1 MNTFLQK
8 IDFEIIWEDNDSN
21 GLFSEIG
28 YSCSDRTHKSKYI
41 KLDVLLIFKKTTF
54 REIIDYLFTRFEDI
68 PNNRF
73 IGKTIGLII
82 KCIILYA
89 IDPENV
95 EIYFSDDNEF
105 RKVVSLFKKEFGE
118 YYVNKKSLTDI
129 PHSTTLI
136 QRMIEKKLLEE
147 NDDRYYIV
155 RHILKN
161 IEINKKRAI

>member
-28 YSCSDRTHKSKYI
+28 YFYSDRNQKSKYI

-54 REIIDYLFTRFEDI
+54 REIIDHLFTRFEDI
-68 PNNRF
+68 SNNRF
-73 IGKTIGLII
+73 IGKTVGLI
-82 KCIILYA
+82 KLIILYA
-89 IDPENV
+89 IDPENA

-105 RKVVSLFKKEFGE
+105 RKVMGLFKKEFGE
-118 YYVNKKSLTDI
+118 YYVNQKSLTDI

-136 QRMIEKKLLEE
+136 QRMIEKKLLEK
-147 NDDRYYIV
+147 NGDRYYIV

-161 IEINKKRAI
+161 IEINRKRAI